1 MKNLSI
7 LIAILTVT
15 ISCNRNS
22 TKSADNLSIKTEQQ
36 ALKLKRYEVESGII
50 KYKITINGSV
60 LGSEILGSGIASLYF
75 KDWGN
80 LELVEEES
88 TRTTNTTVFHK
99 KNTDIVATHTM
110 SKLNNGESYS
120 VDFNRKQ
127 IFLKRDM
134 AMELHKK
141 FVNGDVNK
149 VGVKMLEGIGGKLVG
164 NEKFLGYN
172 CEAWNIHGAKQL
184 MYKGV
189 VLRLEMTMMGVK
201 TVKEATNIQINTRVD
216 DSHFKLPN
224 FPIIKEEGFM
234 DNEEYED
241 EVENMDAKMIKLSK
255 MSFKEWKKMALA
267 DKDNEDIQQM
277 SNQELRQTYNMMQ
290 KVIKMQ
296 QEK

>member
-7 LIAILTVT
+7 LIALLTVT

-149 VGVKMLEGIGGKLVG
+149 VGVKMLEGIGGKLIG
-164 NEKFLGYN
+164 NEKFLGYD
-172 CEAWNIHGAKQL
+172 CEAWDIHGAKQL

-216 DSHFKLPN
+216 CFDPYKT
-224 FPIIKEEGFM
+224 
-234 DNEEYED
+234 
-241 EVENMDAKMIKLSK
+241 
-255 MSFKEWKKMALA
+255 
-267 DKDNEDIQQM
+267 
-277 SNQELRQTYNMMQ
+277 R
-290 KVIKMQ
+290 VIF
-296 QEK
+296 